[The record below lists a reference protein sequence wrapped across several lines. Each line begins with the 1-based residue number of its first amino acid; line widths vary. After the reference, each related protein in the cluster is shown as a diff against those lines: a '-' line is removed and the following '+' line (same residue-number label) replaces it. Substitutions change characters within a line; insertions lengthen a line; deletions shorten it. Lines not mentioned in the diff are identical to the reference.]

1 MHILGR
7 EIIVILIT
15 SYFNRVIRRDFVKTD
30 SNMAAK
36 LAGLVISDR
45 TVAGITRKKVLVP
58 PKEEGEKETMYWNYF
73 LPSGEKLED
82 DERINF
88 FNSLVVP
95 PAWTDVWF
103 DPNEIG
109 HIQATGKDAK
119 GRLQYRYHPEW
130 NAVKADIKFSG
141 IDEFAAVGL
150 VEIRSRVKDDLAVEG
165 MPKYKSAALVIRL
178 MDLFHIRVGSDQYA
192 KENDS
197 YGLTTLKEAHLDLLI
212 ENPIEG
218 EKDAIFD
225 FPGKSGKRWR
235 LLIIDDELV
244 SMIQESQEVGDID
257 DEQDLFMYL
266 DENEKPRDLKAEHIN
281 EYLDGCTDDE
291 TKYTAKDFRT
301 WAASW
306 KTAHRLALIS
316 EATEE
321 EISKIPDL
329 LEKAKLKKEVVEF
342 EMDPII
348 RWKGVD
354 FRRAEGLSKLVKNNK
369 IPGSN
374 EKERLASMLAVID
387 TVAGDL
393 GNTRAVCRSSYIRPM
408 IMTDWENKVFME
420 RWNSIKKMKRF
431 PGLSKDESHVFN
443 YMHKYE

>member
-1 MHILGR
+1 
-7 EIIVILIT
+7 
-15 SYFNRVIRRDFVKTD
+15 
-30 SNMAAK
+30 MAAK

-45 TVAGITRKKVLVP
+45 SVKGITRQKVVVP
-58 PKEEGEKETMYWNYF
+58 PQEEGKKETMYWNYF
-73 LPSGEKLED
+73 MPTGEQLED
-82 DERINF
+82 EERING
-88 FNSLVVP
+88 FNLLAVP
-95 PAWTDVWF
+95 PAWIDVWF
-103 DPNEIG
+103 DPNERG

-141 IDEFAAVGL
+141 IDEFAVVGL
-150 VEIRSRVKDDLAVEG
+150 VEIRARVEDDLAVEG

-178 MDLFHIRVGSDQYA
+178 MDLYHIRVGSDQYA

-197 YGLTTLKEAHLDLLI
+197 YGLTTIKEAHLDLLK
-212 ENPIEG
+212 EDPIEG
-218 EKDAIFD
+218 EIDAIFD
-225 FPGKSGKRWR
+225 FMGKSGKKWR
-235 LLIIDDELV
+235 LLIIDDDLV
-244 SMIQESQEVGDID
+244 SMIEESKKVGGDD

-266 DENEKPRDLKAEHIN
+266 DENGKHRDLKAEHIN
-281 EYLDGCTDDE
+281 EYLDACTDEE

-321 EISKIPDL
+321 EINQIPDL
-329 LEKAKLKKEVVEF
+329 LEKAKKKKEVIEF
-342 EMDPII
+342 EMDPMI
-348 RWKGVD
+348 RWKGVNLKK
-354 FRRAEGLSKLVKNNK
+354 ANGLSKLAKKNK

-408 IMTDWENKVFME
+408 VMTDWENQVFMK
-420 RWNSIKKMKRF
+420 RWNSVKDMKKY
-431 PGLSKDESHVFN
+431 PGLSKEESHVFN